1 MATQPVQPL
10 QFPSPKK
17 ALIRRFAPDHSQRTR
32 HIVQGLFL
40 LLNGWLGLQFYLW
53 TRYFERG
60 GTGFSVSRPAGV
72 EGWLPIAGLMNTKY
86 FLLTG
91 PVPADPSRRHVPLH
105 RLHADEPP
113 AEKGLLLLALPGWHV
128 L

>member
-1 MATQPVQPL
+1 MATQSTRPLPL
-10 QFPSPKK
+10 QNKKK
-17 ALIRRFAPDHSQRTR
+17 ALIRRFAPDQSQQTR

-60 GTGFSVSRPAGV
+60 GSGMIVSRPAGV

-91 PVPADPSRRHVPLH
+91 QVPAIH
-105 RLHADEPP
+105 P
-113 AEKGLLLLALPGWHV
+113 A
-128 L
+128 